1 VSKFDLEALIRLY
14 IGPGVG
20 SLRFRML
27 ISAFGSPE
35 AVLRAPVQHLM
46 RIQGIDQGTARKIKE
61 GISPV
66 IFTQQMHLI
75 RKHDVDVISYWD
87 KNYPHILKK
96 IYDPPGLLFVKGELN
111 AKDEKAIGIV
121 GTRIPSPYGRM
132 VTEQFS
138 KELSGHG
145 LTIVSGLARGIDT
158 IAHKT
163 AITEKGRTIAVLG
176 CGIDRLYPPE
186 NKKLADLIAQNGAVI
201 SEYPM
206 GTLPEARNFPK
217 RNRII
222 SGLSLGVLIV
232 EAGKKSGALITAFQ
246 ALEQNREVFAIP
258 GPITSGK
265 SIGANQLI
273 KEGAKLVQGT
283 FDIIQELAGVL
294 DNPEHK
300 VSPQL
305 MPNIDA
311 DEQVVYELLSGMPMH
326 VDHIAR
332 QANKTVPEILSIL
345 LTLELYGL
353 VKQLSGKMFIKI
365 S

>member
-1 VSKFDLEALIRLY
+1 VTKFDLEALIRLY

-20 SLRFRML
+20 SYRFRIL

-46 RIQGIDQGTARKIKE
+46 RIQGIDQATARKIKT
-61 GISPV
+61 GIEPS
-66 IFTQQMHLI
+66 IFSNQMRLI
-75 RKHDVDVISYWD
+75 KKHDVDVISFWD
-87 KNYPHILKK
+87 NSYPDILKK
-96 IYDPPGLLFVKGELN
+96 IYDPPGLLFVKGALN
-111 AKDEKAIGIV
+111 SKDEKAIGIV
-121 GTRIPSPYGRM
+121 GTRVPSQYGRM
-132 VTEQFS
+132 VTEQFCKDLTS
-138 KELSGHG
+138 HG
-145 LTIVSGLARGIDT
+145 LTIISGLARGIDT
-158 IAHKT
+158 IAHDAALK
-163 AITEKGRTIAVLG
+163 EKGRTIAVLG

-186 NKKLADLIAQNGAVI
+186 NKKLADRIAQNGAVI

-258 GPITSGK
+258 GPINSGK

-273 KEGAKLVQGT
+273 KEGAKLVQGA
-283 FDIIQELAGVL
+283 FDIIQELSGVL
-294 DNPEHK
+294 K
-300 VSPQL
+300 TSGYTVSSQSIPKLDIGEQL
-305 MPNIDA
+305 
-311 DEQVVYELLSGMPMH
+311 VYDILSGMPMH
-326 VDHIAR
+326 VDQIAR
-332 QANKTVPEILSIL
+332 QADKSVPEILSIL

-353 VKQLSGKMFIKI
+353 VKQLSGKMFLKT